1 MATITLYANKINS
14 LPEIIRTA
22 KSSVSSYKEELAQL
36 ITGALNVNSDVCS
49 LEETISSLRS
59 STDTQEDKIDTLEDI
74 ADDVEDYADEVVEI
88 DDDAAEAISTS
99 KEDFYDTYEYLRPE
113 CEQEE
118 KSWWESFCDGVAS
131 VGEWCKEHWK
141 AIVTVVIVI
150 VAVAIIVATGGT
162 AIGPMAALLAMAKG
176 ALIGAIVGGISGG
189 VISKL
194 TGGSFLQGLEEGAFG
209 GAISGIIA
217 GGLGHVFS
225 AAGSVDLSLGKTM
238 LIGGIGDSGATMIT
252 DLGDIII
259 KGDHMSVGEFIFD
272 AVFSFGVGSIS
283 AGITNK
289 LADRWPLKIEGI
301 NKGRGSWR
309 HVWRTQM
316 RRSLNNNTRVS
327 LKTILKGL
335 GAEVIDGV
343 WDYGFEFPKGAIGNV
358 KDWFGLFPDTDDD
371 DD

>member
-131 VGEWCKEHWK
+131 VGEWCKEHW
-141 AIVTVVIVI
+141 
-150 VAVAIIVATGGT
+150 
-162 AIGPMAALLAMAKG
+162 
-176 ALIGAIVGGISGG
+176 
-189 VISKL
+189 
-194 TGGSFLQGLEEGAFG
+194 
-209 GAISGIIA
+209 
-217 GGLGHVFS
+217 
-225 AAGSVDLSLGKTM
+225 
-238 LIGGIGDSGATMIT
+238 
-252 DLGDIII
+252 
-259 KGDHMSVGEFIFD
+259 
-272 AVFSFGVGSIS
+272 
-283 AGITNK
+283 
-289 LADRWPLKIEGI
+289 
-301 NKGRGSWR
+301 
-309 HVWRTQM
+309 
-316 RRSLNNNTRVS
+316 
-327 LKTILKGL
+327 
-335 GAEVIDGV
+335 
-343 WDYGFEFPKGAIGNV
+343 
-358 KDWFGLFPDTDDD
+358 
-371 DD
+371 